1 MFDPIWISVFFLGG
15 LVGAAIGA
23 TLGEAYGRRCERMV
37 VLLEAELEE
46 LKNA

>member
-1 MFDPIWISVFFLGG
+1 MFDPIWIMVFYVGG

-37 VLLEAELEE
+37 VLLEARLEE
-46 LKNA
+46 LADE